1 MASATNINAD
11 VNHFRSK
18 KTNYTCQLKKSQVLK
33 NEWDQ
38 KQDKRKQKEWKKKV
52 KKKNKQTNEIKKF
65 QKFLHWKLDSTTL
78 TTVVQLHGL
87 SNLSLSSSLA
97 S

>member
-1 MASATNINAD
+1 MASATNINAG

-18 KTNYTCQLKKSQVLK
+18 KTNYICQLKKSQVLK

-38 KQDKRKQKEWKKKV
+38 KQDKRKHKEWKKKSE
-52 KKKNKQTNEIKKF
+52 KEKQTNEIKKF